1 MSNGAVQGRCGT
13 AAVAMAAHKRNVP
26 VLFTCETYKLCDKVV
41 VNDDM
46 FLRRPMLFVYIMQV
60 LHPLCS
66 FSRDRGVFFSL
77 LVCFDAVANWHC
89 FSLLLNGQKVSLD
102 SIVAN
107 ELGDPRKLQRP
118 KFAYSSAGSNTSSTS
133 SSGGG
138 PNNSDAGTGDVA
150 DSSNNDPSTA
160 GSSKKTSP
168 RLLNLQFDLTPIKFV
183 GMVVTEVGLI
193 PPTAV
198 PALLREYRKE
208 SGGVLASDL

>member
-1 MSNGAVQGRCGT
+1 VFFL
-13 AAVAMAAHKRNVP
+13 KRSW
-26 VLFTCETYKLCDKVV
+26 C
-41 VNDDM
+41 
-46 FLRRPMLFVYIMQV
+46 
-60 LHPLCS
+60 
-66 FSRDRGVFFSL
+66 FFSL

-118 KFAYSSAGSNTSSTS
+118 KFAYSSAGSHKSS
-133 SSGGG
+133 SSGG
-138 PNNSDAGTGDVA
+138 PNSNDSSGTGDAVN
-150 DSSNNDPSTA
+150 SNNSSDTSTA

-208 SGGVLASDL
+208 SGDVLASDL